1 MAVLSM
7 AGQAVAPVGLMGRPV
22 YELRGVSKTFAKRN
36 VQALD
41 KVDLTLREGTFS
53 AIIGPSGCGKST
65 LLKIMAGLQPPSS
78 GSVVLEGKP
87 VTGPRRDIG
96 MMFQQATLFPW
107 RTTIENIVL
116 PIEIRDGK
124 AAARAK
130 HDQARQLL
138 DLVGLKGF
146 ENVYPS
152 ELSGGMAQRAAIC
165 RMLITE
171 PAVLLLDEP
180 FSALDE
186 LSRDFMNMELQR
198 ICLERN
204 ATTFLVTHSIPEAV
218 ILSDVVY
225 VMSPRPGT
233 LRRGDHRRPA
243 PAPHPGHDDRPA
255 LRRARP
261 SHPQPSRQGSVP
273 MTQAQSTAAAPLM
286 PEQTVWSE
294 HVSWIDRVPR
304 WVSMVA
310 LMVGFLAVWQL
321 VYLIELVSPIILPS
335 PAETI
340 EDLFVVG
347 RNLLTGDY
355 MLKALWVTTQEVLLG
370 FIIAVVF
377 GFALGV
383 LVGETSFG
391 ERAVMPYLVAINT
404 MPKVAFAPLFVSW
417 LGFGIASKVALAAFI
432 AFFPVIVGTAAG
444 LHAADQNARMLFKT
458 MGASRW
464 QTLVQLKLP
473 IGMPHFFSGLKN
485 AAVLTSSSARWWASF
500 SAAARAS
507 AS

>member
-1 MAVLSM
+1 
-7 AGQAVAPVGLMGRPV
+7 
-22 YELRGVSKTFAKRN
+22 
-36 VQALD
+36 
-41 KVDLTLREGTFS
+41 
-53 AIIGPSGCGKST
+53 
-65 LLKIMAGLQPPSS
+65 
-78 GSVVLEGKP
+78 
-87 VTGPRRDIG
+87 
-96 MMFQQATLFPW
+96 
-107 RTTIENIVL
+107 
-116 PIEIRDGK
+116 
-124 AAARAK
+124 
-130 HDQARQLL
+130 
-138 DLVGLKGF
+138 
-146 ENVYPS
+146 
-152 ELSGGMAQRAAIC
+152 
-165 RMLITE
+165 
-171 PAVLLLDEP
+171 
-180 FSALDE
+180 
-186 LSRDFMNMELQR
+186 
-198 ICLERN
+198 
-204 ATTFLVTHSIPEAV
+204 
-218 ILSDVVY
+218 
-225 VMSPRPGT
+225 
-233 LRRGDHRRPA
+233 
-243 PAPHPGHDDRPA
+243 
-255 LRRARP
+255 
-261 SHPQPSRQGSVP
+261 

-335 PAETI
+335 PLETI

-473 IGMPHFFSGLKN
+473 IGMPHFFAGLKN
-485 AAVLTSSSARWWASF
+485 AAVLTVVGAVVGEFLGGGKGFGELIRV
-500 SAAARAS
+500 AAAQLDTPRVFSLIIYLSLLGLATFWVV
-507 AS
+507 AWAQRRFVFWHKETVTEETLGQ